1 MERPGIERKLA
12 AILYADVAGYSRLTG
27 VDEEGTHRTLSA
39 YLDAITSSIE
49 SHGGQVVH
57 FAGDAVLA
65 DFTSVVNALTCAVE
79 VQRDLEARNKDLP
92 EDRKLRFR
100 IGLNIGEV
108 MVDRDDIY
116 GDGVNIAA
124 RLEGLAKPGGICIS
138 ERVYEQVENKLD
150 LGYEYLGEQE
160 VKNIK
165 KPVRVYHVLLEP
177 EAAGTVIG
185 GGMMR
190 PPKTWRWG
198 ALAAAVAAVAVGAAV
213 TVWLRPWAPPPEVAS
228 AERKAV
234 PLPDKPSIAVLPFA
248 NLSEDPKQEYFSDG
262 ITDDIIT
269 DLSKFGRKAGLE

>member
-27 VDEEGTHRTLSA
+27 EDEEGTHRTLSA

-79 VQRDLEARNKDLP
+79 VQRDLKARNDGLP
-92 EDRKLRFR
+92 EDRRLQFR

-124 RLEGLAKPGGICIS
+124 RL
-138 ERVYEQVENKLD
+138 
-150 LGYEYLGEQE
+150 
-160 VKNIK
+160 
-165 KPVRVYHVLLEP
+165 
-177 EAAGTVIG
+177 
-185 GGMMR
+185 
-190 PPKTWRWG
+190 
-198 ALAAAVAAVAVGAAV
+198 
-213 TVWLRPWAPPPEVAS
+213 
-228 AERKAV
+228 
-234 PLPDKPSIAVLPFA
+234 
-248 NLSEDPKQEYFSDG
+248 
-262 ITDDIIT
+262 
-269 DLSKFGRKAGLE
+269 